1 MALLTAP
8 QHLTP
13 TFPKTST
20 MQKYKKKINPRQ
32 KSENPEKKCIFAYC
46 ILYIKMATIN
56 NNKKKANT
64 VYTVIDLFA
73 GAGGL
78 SEGFI
83 QAGFNPI
90 AHIEMDKDACD
101 TLRTRCC
108 YHYLRT
114 NDKLDTYYSYLKGTL
129 TRDELYASVPSEVTD
144 AVLNIK
150 ISDDTIKPIFAKI
163 KQLARKREVDLII
176 GGPPCQAYSLLGR
189 HDKKMEDDPRTLLY
203 LQYGK
208 FLAEFKPKGFVFENV
223 PGLLSAKKGEHFK
236 NLREYFDSLG
246 YTVHYKML
254 DASDYGVLQVRKRL
268 IIVGWQ
274 KEHDLGYPDIPIN
287 KASAVVNDILND
299 LPLLKAG
306 EVLQVAPYKQPAN
319 KYLLDSGIRSK
330 DDSFVTQNIT
340 RPVNTNDSAIYT
352 YAIKSWNDK
361 HIRLKYTDLPL
372 ELKTHKNERS
382 FLDRFKVVDGNGLSH
397 TLVAHLAKDGHYFIH
412 PNIKNCR
419 SISVREAARLQSF
432 PDNFYLE
439 GSRTAKFRQ
448 IGNAVPPLMAKTIAT
463 TIFQML

>member
-1 MALLTAP
+1 MSPPIHTGKRLT
-8 QHLTP
+8 
-13 TFPKTST
+13 PKTST
-20 MQKYKKKINPRQ
+20 SQIYKKTAYPYEKNK
-32 KSENPEKKCIFAYC
+32 KSEKNRIFAYC
-46 ILYIKMATIN
+46 ILFIKMATIN

-108 YHYLRT
+108 YHYLRSHGQ
-114 NDKLDTYYSYLKGTL
+114 LDLYYSYLKGTI

-163 KQLARKREVDLII
+163 KQLAGKREVDLII

-189 HDKKMEDDPRTLLY
+189 HDKKMEDDPRTRLY

-208 FLAEFKPKGFVFENV
+208 FLKEFQPKGFVFENV

-236 NLREYFDSLG
+236 NLKEYFGSLG
-246 YTVHYKML
+246 YKVHYKML
-254 DASDYGVLQVRKRL
+254 DASDYGVLQIRKRL
-268 IIVGWQ
+268 ILVGW
-274 KEHDLGYPDIPIN
+274 KTDNDLGYPTLPIH
-287 KASAVVNDILND
+287 KAQAVVNDILTD
-299 LPLLKAG
+299 LPTLKAG
-306 EVLQVAPYKQPAN
+306 EVTNISQYQTPTN
-319 KYLLDSGIRSK
+319 DYLIESGIRTT
-330 DDSFVTQNIT
+330 DEPFVTQNIT
-340 RPVNTNDSAIYT
+340 RPVNTNDAAIYA
-352 YAIKSWNDK
+352 YAIKIWDK
-361 HIRLKYTDLPL
+361 KHVRLKYTDLPT
-372 ELKTHKNERS
+372 EYKTHKNERS
-382 FLDRFKVVDGNGLSH
+382 FLDRYKVVDGNGLSH
-397 TLVAHLAKDGHYFIH
+397 TLVAHMAKDGHYFIH
-412 PNIKNCR
+412 PNIKYCR

-432 PDNFYLE
+432 PDNFFFE
-439 GSRTAKFRQ
+439 GSRTAKYRQ
-448 IGNAVPPLMAKTIAT
+448 IGNAVPPLMAKTIAS
-463 TIFQML
+463 TISHML